1 MSSFIGHS
9 LIAITAFK
17 YGDKDNNGRNR
28 FIWLGWLIV
37 CALAPDIDYL
47 FKTLQS
53 TSNDGIRITHSITAS
68 LILPAITIIFL
79 LLTNNRKDIKASSIQ
94 VIIAG
99 LSHLILDLLVG
110 VTPNPLLWPL
120 SNMAIKSPV
129 GILPSAGSLNVF
141 NYYFYRNLI
150 IELGI
155 VGPVCYLLLMSASGI
170 SKINKF
176 KIAILLIV
184 FLSCLFWSLSLN
196 R

>member
-9 LIAITAFK
+9 LIAVTAFK
-17 YGDKDNNGRNR
+17 FGDKDNRRNG

-53 TSNDGIRITHSITAS
+53 TSNNGIRITHSIAVS
-68 LILPAITIIFL
+68 LILPVITIIFL
-79 LLTNNRKDIKASSIQ
+79 SLRKNRKDIKASSIQ

-99 LSHLILDLLVG
+99 LSHLILDMMVG
-110 VTPNPLLWPL
+110 VTPEPLFWPL
-120 SNMAIKSPV
+120 SNVAIKLPV
-129 GILPSAGSLNVF
+129 GILPSAGSPSIF
-141 NYYFYRNLI
+141 NYYFYRNLV

-155 VGPVCYLLLMSASGI
+155 LGPVCWLLLISGGGI

-176 KIAILLIV
+176 KIAVLLIIL
-184 FLSCLFWSLSLN
+184 LSCLFWSLSLK